1 MGVSS
6 GRSAESYD
14 PYGSYEREKGGEAV
28 DRERTRRA
36 GLPRLLVLCAV
47 LFGLFSMHGAPA
59 NAAVGCHGETA
70 MTAPPT
76 ARMAAPM
83 STAHAD
89 MRADTQASMRGEH
102 HAAPV
107 TTGMGGELCV
117 STPARERL
125 PLAAAGLLAA
135 LGLVVLVASGLRRT
149 GLFVAARRG
158 PPLGG
163 RGLLLQVCVA
173 RT

>member
-6 GRSAESYD
+6 GWSAESYD
-14 PYGSYEREKGGEAV
+14 PYEREKGEEAV

-47 LFGLFSMHGAPA
+47 LFGLFAMHGAPA
-59 NAAVGCHGETA
+59 NAAAGCHGETA
-70 MTAPPT
+70 MPAPAT

-89 MRADTQASMRGEH
+89 MRADTQTSMRGQH

-107 TTGMGGELCV
+107 TTGTGGELCV

-125 PLAAAGLLAA
+125 SPAAAGLLAV
-135 LGLVVLVASGLRRT
+135 LGLVVPVAWGLRRT
-149 GLFVAARRG
+149 GLFAAARRG

>member
-1 MGVSS
+1 M
-6 GRSAESYD
+6 
-14 PYGSYEREKGGEAV
+14 

-89 MRADTQASMRGEH
+89 MRGEH

-107 TTGMGGELCV
+107 ATGMGGELCV

>member
-1 MGVSS
+1 M
-6 GRSAESYD
+6 
-14 PYGSYEREKGGEAV
+14 
-28 DRERTRRA
+28 DRRRTRRA
-36 GLPRLLVLCAV
+36 GLSRLLVLCAV

-59 NAAVGCHGETA
+59 NAAAGCHGEMA
-70 MTAPPT
+70 MPAP
-76 ARMAAPM
+76 MAAPM
-83 STAHAD
+83 GTGHAD
-89 MRADTQASMRGEH
+89 MRADVRADPRGER

-107 TTGMGGELCV
+107 ATGMNGELCV

-125 PLAAAGLLAA
+125 PLAAAGLLAVLA
-135 LGLVVLVASGLRRT
+135 PVVLVAWGLRRT

-158 PPLGG
+158 PPLSG